1 MKYRPN
7 PLRAL
12 WRRGKAAVGP
22 LVTLPSPAIAELFGL
37 AGFDFVF
44 IDCEH
49 GPMGE
54 ETALAMMQA
63 VGGTPAVPLI
73 RVPWGEAWLVKR
85 ALDLGAYGVI
95 VPMVQTAEDARRA
108 VRAAKYPPQGVRGVG
123 AARAQQYLMGLQTYL
138 KWANREILVIPLI
151 ESGDGV
157 ENIEAIMKV
166 RGVDAVGLGPF
177 DLSGSLG
184 LLGEVG
190 HPKVQAALRRVLVAG
205 QKLGVPVSTLAV
217 SPEATAARIR
227 EGYRMIV
234 AGADCLML
242 AEAAKAFVAAKR

>member
-1 MKYRPN
+1 LAVHPFFRIGANGGDGGLEVRVKYRPN

-73 RVPWGEAWLVKR
+73 RVPWGEAWLVPEK
-85 ALDLGAYGVI
+85 
-95 VPMVQTAEDARRA
+95 P
-108 VRAAKYPPQGVRGVG
+108 
-123 AARAQQYLMGLQTYL
+123 
-138 KWANREILVIPLI
+138 
-151 ESGDGV
+151 
-157 ENIEAIMKV
+157 
-166 RGVDAVGLGPF
+166 LGP
-177 DLSGSLG
+177 
-184 LLGEVG
+184 
-190 HPKVQAALRRVLVAG
+190 
-205 QKLGVPVSTLAV
+205 
-217 SPEATAARIR
+217 
-227 EGYRMIV
+227 
-234 AGADCLML
+234 
-242 AEAAKAFVAAKR
+242 